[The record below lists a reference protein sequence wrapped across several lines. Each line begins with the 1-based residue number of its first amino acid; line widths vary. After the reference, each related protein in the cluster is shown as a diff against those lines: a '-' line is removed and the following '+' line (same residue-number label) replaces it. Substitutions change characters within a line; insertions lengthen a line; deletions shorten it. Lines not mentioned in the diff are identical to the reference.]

1 MCDGD
6 ESQAQQPKEQQAA
19 APAKLRR
26 VKSKI
31 QESKR
36 RQHLQLLANHGAT
49 MSRSSISRFHSS
61 TSLSRSLI
69 LVALVLMSAA
79 TACMAAVSA
88 AEQQDASCP
97 GDASVA
103 RQDTVMQL
111 VDEIKNLRREVQ
123 ELKQSAAKAQSG
135 RIIGGAVCRDILLT
149 KREIDVVGEGVSC
162 ERITHGTFLG
172 SEGPDYG
179 KCPAGSRRLFTT
191 RPGDIRT
198 FLCVTE

>member
-1 MCDGD
+1 
-6 ESQAQQPKEQQAA
+6 
-19 APAKLRR
+19 
-26 VKSKI
+26 
-31 QESKR
+31 
-36 RQHLQLLANHGAT
+36 
-49 MSRSSISRFHSS
+49 
-61 TSLSRSLI
+61 
-69 LVALVLMSAA
+69 MSAA

-162 ERITHGTFLG
+162 ERITHGTFFG
-172 SEGPDYG
+172 SDEGPDYG

-191 RPGDIRT
+191 HPTDGKRT

>member
-1 MCDGD
+1 
-6 ESQAQQPKEQQAA
+6 
-19 APAKLRR
+19 
-26 VKSKI
+26 
-31 QESKR
+31 
-36 RQHLQLLANHGAT
+36 

-69 LVALVLMSAA
+69 LVALVLLSAA

-135 RIIGGAVCRDILLT
+135 RIIGGAVCRDTFGLLT

-162 ERITHGTFLG
+162 ERITHGTFFG
-172 SEGPDYG
+172 SDEGPDYG